1 MWYSGFCSYRLC
13 MDQLLCLLQSKNML
27 TLSCTGPLVDKLCKI
42 NTQKNGL
49 SGFLSSR
56 LFIFL
61 KFLVTSANIAL
72 PINQSVFFVKHLRS
86 WTRPLSV
93 IWHVVTRST
102 HWAKLAPSQ
111 FFVINEQRSK
121 ILSLEKHI
129 PFLAC
134 LSIISIFSCFCFS
147 DSLLPPVSSQEKTPS
162 WGFVF
167 EPNLCSL
174 LVFKLNRGRHSWSAP
189 SNLQTYFMS

>member
-1 MWYSGFCSYRLC
+1 MFRFLLLSTLHQSAVVFVAIQAHAYPKLHRTSGGQTMQNQHS
-13 MDQLLCLLQSKNML
+13 
-27 TLSCTGPLVDKLCKI
+27 
-42 NTQKNGL
+42 KNGL

-72 PINQSVFFVKHLRS
+72 PINQSSFFVKHLRS
-86 WTRPLSV
+86 WIRPLSV
-93 IWHVVTRST
+93 IWHVVICST
-102 HWAKLAPSQ
+102 HWAKLEPSQ

-121 ILSLEKHI
+121 ILNLKKHI